1 MWEIQ
6 EDWITHQNDW
16 NPHLE
21 YHVQLKKKEDVGSR
35 DLGLPRGKRQS
46 KKSKCLINKCLLSQ
60 AETMGQRNFNELTL
74 LDFSLP
80 TIPGSYHSYL

>member
-21 YHVQLKKKEDVGSR
+21 YLVQLKKKEDVGGN

-46 KKSKCLINKCLLSQ
+46 TIHKKSK
-60 AETMGQRNFNELTL
+60 
-74 LDFSLP
+74 
-80 TIPGSYHSYL
+80 H